1 MPQQLLTFVRNFQIM
16 MNKIYAKVEENFH
29 LLVDVQG
36 KLCAL
41 RNRTDNQFEH
51 QTTILK
57 LMTGVLIVIAG
68 LLAVIAWS

>member
-1 MPQQLLTFVRNFQIM
+1 M

-29 LLVDVQG
+29 LIHITNARLG
-36 KLCAL
+36 AL
-41 RNRTDNQFEH
+41 RNRMDNQFEH

-68 LLAVIAWS
+68 LLALIAWG